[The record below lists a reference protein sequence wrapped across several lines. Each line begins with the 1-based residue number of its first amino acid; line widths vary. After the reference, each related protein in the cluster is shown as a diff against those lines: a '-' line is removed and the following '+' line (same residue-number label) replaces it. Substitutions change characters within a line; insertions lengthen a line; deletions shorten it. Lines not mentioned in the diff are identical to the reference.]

1 MILTGESGKR
11 TRKLFYTRL
20 MGVVNNCHTNEQA
33 KCTCSKRST
42 AGDIDLATQAIH
54 FTDPMLP
61 VLSKS
66 RVDSLRVIK
75 GCADVKEM

>member
-1 MILTGESGKR
+1 MVSVQESYFTHGSWEWSI
-11 TRKLFYTRL
+11 
-20 MGVVNNCHTNEQA
+20 NCHTNEQA

-75 GCADVKEM
+75 ECADDKEM